1 MVTESVFSW
10 PGLGLYAFRSA
21 TSLDFPAIMGVG
33 IVVATVYVLV
43 NLAVDLAYGSARS
56 TYPGGGLRSLR

>member
-1 MVTESVFSW
+1 VVTESVFSW

-43 NLAVDLAYGSARS
+43 NLVVDVTYGMIDPRIRV
-56 TYPGGGLRSLR
+56 GE